1 MKLFAEPETFF
12 PRPIKGISQ
21 IEHHTTCPPAIHAR
35 LAPHRRD
42 LCSCIRPSPSA
53 LCKAWSRRAPTPRG
67 VSKPIETSSPHL
79 RPQVCLPDCPPCV
92 CFQIHHRV
100 QCPLLSYS
108 LHVPSS
114 GFPLPRLSYFCSL
127 SFFVPA
133 FLPVPSRP
141 LPKPIFWSD
150 LPSVSVSLSF

>member
-12 PRPIKGISQ
+12 PRGNHKTSRDRAP
-21 IEHHTTCPPAIHAR
+21 HHLPCQHAR

-42 LCSCIRPSPSA
+42 LRSCIRPSPSA

-67 VSKPIETSSPHL
+67 VSEPIETSSPHL
-79 RPQVCLPDCPPCV
+79 PGLLARLPPLLLLPDPPS
-92 CFQIHHRV
+92 RAMSP
-100 QCPLLSYS
+100 PLIFPACSIFRFPPSPS
-108 LHVPSS
+108 LL
-114 GFPLPRLSYFCSL
+114 FLL
-127 SFFVPA
+127 FVPA

-150 LPSVSVSLSF
+150 LPCVSVSLSF